1 MTGGH
6 DGTPQ
11 ALGAATTSRGGFGDR
26 GAVAVE
32 FAILFPVLMLLLVGF
47 FEFGVAMTEKN
58 ATGSRRPGRGGVRSG
73 GFSWHRI
80 GVGEISVAAADIVR
94 RQSRAAV
101 PSGHSGR
108 PDRGSMAS
116 QSDSVLVADV
126 VDIRKRLL
134 ADTTH
139 APAAPNTKPVSE
151 VRAAGASSARPDH
164 LSP

>member
-1 MTGGH
+1 
-6 DGTPQ
+6 
-11 ALGAATTSRGGFGDR
+11 
-26 GAVAVE
+26 
-32 FAILFPVLMLLLVGF
+32 LLVGF
-47 FEFGVAMTEKN
+47 FEFGVAMTEKMQLVHVVQV
-58 ATGSRRPGRGGVRSG
+58 AAELEVSG
-73 GFSWHRI
+73 PWQRI
-80 GVGEISVAAADIVR
+80 GMGEIAVAAADIVLP
-94 RQSRAAV
+94 QSTTAM
-101 PSGHSGR
+101 PFGHSGR
-108 PDRGSMAS
+108 SDRGSMAS